1 MEEMRHVGESTQS
14 LYFQSC
20 TSKNRLVGL
29 QEWQDS
35 CNSYHGHTCP
45 DGLSLGRLWP
55 TLFSSSQLCPEQ
67 SSGLI
72 HPILEGVSSF
82 SGAPGV
88 GEVAKCLVKTF
99 FVTLKKFFAP
109 SALIMSSPMEYRG
122 APLSGGNAFPFRKIS
137 LALFAQT
144 ITWVACPW

>member
-1 MEEMRHVGESTQS
+1 MATLVQMVS
-14 LYFQSC
+14 LWAGCGQHFSA
-20 TSKNRLVGL
+20 LP
-29 QEWQDS
+29 
-35 CNSYHGHTCP
+35 SYA
-45 DGLSLGRLWP
+45 LN
-55 TLFSSSQLCPEQ
+55 
-67 SSGLI
+67 SGLI